1 MASCCER
8 LDLSSDGV
16 VVLFFSRRSRHTACA
31 LVTGVQTCAR
41 PIYLE
46 IARCG
51 RVGDDDWVDA
61 AVALSRHEQIP
72 LVATNDVRFLAQD
85 DFETHEARVCIA
97 QGRVLNDPKR
107 PRDYSDQQ
115 YLKSSEEMAEL
126 FADLPEALENS
137 VEIARR
143 CSLTLTFAPPYHLPN
158 LPVPE
163 AYPTSSWLRKSA
175 REGLLESSSE
185 ARPVGK

>member
-1 MASCCER
+1 MIRRPPRSTR
-8 LDLSSDGV
+8 TDTLFPYTTLS
-16 VVLFFSRRSRHTACA
+16 RS
-31 LVTGVQTCAR
+31 
-41 PIYLE
+41 
-46 IARCG
+46 
-51 RVGDDDWVDA
+51 VDA

-126 FADLPEALENS
+126 FADLPEALANS
-137 VEIARR
+137 VEIDRR
-143 CSLTLTFAPPYHLPN
+143 CSLTLKFAPQIG
-158 LPVPE
+158 
-163 AYPTSSWLRKSA
+163 SA
-175 REGLLESSSE
+175 SCRE
-185 ARPVGK
+185 RVCK

>member
-1 MASCCER
+1 MRIS
-8 LDLSSDGV
+8 DWSSDV
-16 VVLFFSRRSRHTACA
+16 CSSDLLRHCFADR
-31 LVTGVQTCAR
+31 L
-41 PIYLE
+41 YLE

-115 YLKSSEEMAEL
+115 YLKSSEEI
-126 FADLPEALENS
+126 D
-137 VEIARR
+137 
-143 CSLTLTFAPPYHLPN
+143 
-158 LPVPE
+158 
-163 AYPTSSWLRKSA
+163 RKST
-175 REGLLESSSE
+175 RLNSSH
-185 ARPVGK
+185 

>member
-1 MASCCER
+1 MS
-8 LDLSSDGV
+8 
-16 VVLFFSRRSRHTACA
+16 
-31 LVTGVQTCAR
+31 
-41 PIYLE
+41 
-46 IARCG
+46 RCG

-115 YLKSSEEMAEL
+115 YLKSRSEEHTSEL
-126 FADLPEALENS
+126 Q
-137 VEIARR
+137 
-143 CSLTLTFAPPYHLPN
+143 SLMRISYAVFCLKKKTIISNKT
-158 LPVPE
+158 E
-163 AYPTSSWLRKSA
+163 T
-175 REGLLESSSE
+175 
-185 ARPVGK
+185 